1 MQISPERHKYHEIM
15 AEFVKLVPKGSIV
28 YDIGR
33 SLVHDYADLFNGC
46 DFSTVDMDA
55 DKDPD
60 ILMNIEDLY
69 GFCAKER
76 PPQANAML
84 CNGVIEQCN
93 DPMQMLR
100 ACHGMLQDKGLI
112 LFGFC
117 LLGYPIHDLDRFRF
131 TQSGALFA
139 LGRCGFNILKT
150 EVVSRGEAESYIYVV
165 AQKA

>member
-1 MQISPERHKYHEIM
+1 MTVSQERHKYHEIM

-33 SLVHDYADLFNGC
+33 SIYHDYSIVFKDH

-69 GFCAKER
+69 GFCVNER

-100 ACHGMLQDKGLI
+100 SCHGMLQDKGLI

-139 LGRCGFNILKT
+139 LGRCGFNIIRH
-150 EVVSRGEAESYIYVV
+150 EVVSREGKESYIYVV